1 MSTMQ
6 EPSIDRDRE
15 LIRDC
20 LKAIDPNRSRPDL
33 INVLTVC
40 KDNGVPMHEVYAWS
54 ARATKPATYRRFE
67 IDWKSSGRRQ
77 SGGVGIGTLVHYA
90 KADSPGCF
98 LHPYGLEESSDPA
111 FNRHLPKE
119 WQGMPVVEA
128 YEYESHDWN
137 AFVVGRYST
146 PNRTDAV
153 SVGDEVFLPFHW
165 IKGEGKG
172 WVVGVG
178 PNRWPL
184 YWRGDR
190 KARYIDV
197 VEGEKCADALTR
209 LYDPLNGRDP
219 FSRITTRGIG
229 NDESRAFVT
238 NQGATEGIDR
248 ADWGVL
254 AGRHVCVWPDND
266 EPGKVYAERVVEM
279 AKSVGAAS
287 VRVCAPFTGNDMTC
301 ESDDGL
307 DVADYIDWATND
319 AHYPKERQRSFLSD
333 RRESAEVKVK
343 EVKDGGPWSVKS
355 ALDDVYASLP
365 RMHERNWLGMRLG
378 RWPKVDES
386 LCGLRGLLILTAA
399 PGVGKTQ
406 LTAQWATDVLESNP
420 EACVVY
426 VTLEMSREELA
437 TRMVAIQA
445 GTEYRRLLV
454 GDPREHFQSN
464 GMRLTAALV
473 TKLGE
478 ARRYLEDFGPRLVLV
493 DKWQLDPNPNR
504 EGAERD
510 AWVERMATFIDECK
524 ARAGAERALVV
535 VDNLQAI
542 PTPMADAADTFARDV
557 RTIEGMRTLHTRLA
571 GGQLDGDALL
581 LVSEVSEIGFT
592 FGSGQGDVHGTG
604 RNAFRA
610 DGVWGLTH
618 RNYVSANDPY
628 DRDKVVPADPR
639 QLKLTLWKGRAG
651 MNRGDINLSW
661 NDEYSALSED

>member
-1 MSTMQ
+1 MATMQ
-6 EPSIDRDRE
+6 EPSIERDRE
-15 LIRDC
+15 VLREC
-20 LKAIDPNRSRPDL
+20 LEVLDPNRSRAEW
-33 INVLTVC
+33 IAVLTVC
-40 KDNGVPMHEVYAWS
+40 KEYGLSADEVYAWS
-54 ARATKPATYRRFE
+54 SQAREPATRRRFDT
-67 IDWKSSGRRQ
+67 DWKSCGRRQ
-77 SGGVGIGTLVHYA
+77 SGGVGIGTIVHYA
-90 KADSPGCF
+90 KGDRPGWAPTDHGGGLIDMNVFSSELPSDWKGMPLTATYEYDSHDGN
-98 LHPYGLEESSDPA
+98 YYRTG
-111 FNRHLPKE
+111 RYQIQGRPKE
-119 WQGMPVVEA
+119 V
-128 YEYESHDWN
+128 
-137 AFVVGRYST
+137 
-146 PNRTDAV
+146 
-153 SVGDEVFLPFHW
+153 LPFHW
-165 IKGEGKG
+165 VEGKG
-172 WVVGVG
+172 WVAGVG

-184 YWRGDR
+184 YWRGPLN
-190 KARYIDV
+190 ASYIDV
-197 VEGEKCADALTR
+197 VEGEKCANALTR
-209 LYDPLNGRDP
+209 LYDPTEGR
-219 FSRITTRGIG
+219 
-229 NDESRAFVT
+229 AVVT
-238 NQGATEGIDR
+238 NQGSTGGIDR

-266 EPGKVYAERVVEM
+266 ESGKGYAERVVEM

-307 DVADYIDWATND
+307 DVADYIYWATND

-343 EVKDGGPWSVKS
+343 DGDTWSVKS
-355 ALDDVYASLP
+355 ALDNVYASLP
-365 RMHERNWLGMRLG
+365 RMHERNWIGMRLG
-378 RWPKVDES
+378 GWPKVDDS
-386 LCGLRGLLILTAA
+386 LCGLRGLLILAAA

-406 LTAQWATDVLESNP
+406 LTVQWATDVLESNP

-445 GTEYRRLLV
+445 ETNYRRLLV
-454 GDPREHFQSN
+454 GDPGGHFQSN

-478 ARRYLEDFGPRLVLV
+478 ARRYLEDFGPRLVVV

-557 RTIEGMRTLHTRLA
+557 RTIEGMRTLHTRLS
-571 GGQLDGDALL
+571 GGQLDGDALV
-581 LVSEVSEIGFT
+581 LVSEVSKKAFT
-592 FGSGQGDVHGTG
+592 VGSGQGDVLGTG
-604 RNAFRA
+604 RNAYRA

-618 RNYVSANDPY
+618 RNYVSANDPN
-628 DRDKVVPADPR
+628 DKDKVVPANPR

-661 NDEYSALSED
+661 NDEHSALSEDPG

>member
-1 MSTMQ
+1 MATMQ
-6 EPSIDRDRE
+6 EPSIERE
-15 LIRDC
+15 REVLREC
-20 LKAIDPNRSRPDL
+20 LAAIDPNRSCPEWV
-33 INVLTVC
+33 NVLTVC
-40 KDNGVPMHEVYAWS
+40 KDNGLSADEVYAWS
-54 ARATKPATYRRFE
+54 SQAREPATRRRFE
-67 IDWKSSGRRQ
+67 TDWKSCGRRQ
-77 SGGVGIGTLVHYA
+77 SGGVGIGTIVHYA
-90 KADSPGCF
+90 KGDRPGFAPTVHGGGLVDMNVVDS
-98 LHPYGLEESSDPA
+98 S
-111 FNRHLPKE
+111 LPSE
-119 WQGMPVVEA
+119 RQGMPLTET
-128 YEYESHDWN
+128 YEYDSHDGN
-137 AFVVGRYST
+137 YFRVGRYSI
-146 PNRTDAV
+146 PNRPDIGL
-153 SVGDEVFLPFHW
+153 VGDKVVLPFHW
-165 IKGEGKG
+165 VEGKG
-172 WVVGVG
+172 WVAGVG

-184 YWRGDR
+184 YWRGPLN
-190 KARYIDV
+190 ASYIDV

-209 LYDPLNGRDP
+209 LYDPTEGR
-219 FSRITTRGIG
+219 
-229 NDESRAFVT
+229 AVVT
-238 NQGATEGIDR
+238 NQGATGGIAN

-266 EPGKVYAERVVEM
+266 EPGKGYAERVVEM

-301 ESDDGL
+301 KSEGGL
-307 DVADYIDWATND
+307 DVADYIYWATND
-319 AHYPKERQRSFLSD
+319 AHYSKERQRSFLSD

-343 EVKDGGPWSVKS
+343 DGDTWSVKS
-355 ALDDVYASLP
+355 ALDNVYASLP

-378 RWPKVDES
+378 RWPKVDDS
-386 LCGLRGLLILTAA
+386 LCGLRGLLILAAA

-406 LTAQWATDVLESNP
+406 LTVQWATDVLESNP

-445 GTEYRRLLV
+445 GTDYRRLLV
-454 GDPREHFQSN
+454 GDPRGHFQSN

-478 ARRYLEDFGPRLVLV
+478 ARRYLEDFGPRLVVV

-557 RTIEGMRTLHTRLA
+557 RTIEGMRTLHTRLS
-571 GGQLDGDALL
+571 GGQLDGDALV
-581 LVSEVSEIGFT
+581 LVSEVSKKAFT
-592 FGSGQGDVHGTG
+592 VGSGQGDVLGTG
-604 RNAFRA
+604 RNAYRA

-618 RNYVSANDPY
+618 RKYVEADP
-628 DRDKVVPADPR
+628 DADDKLVPANPR

-661 NDEYSALSED
+661 NDEYSALSEDPG